1 MRVPVQAVDRDPQYR
16 PQTEVPAQN
25 MDRDPHRIDLQC
37 VDLHHIDPTLPPTFS
52 LTFSLTFSPTFPP
65 FSVPF
70 SPFLLHF
77 LPTLYGH
84 LLPDFTSNPPPRV
97 PVHRLDRDQ
106 QYRPITEV
114 PAQNMDRDQHR
125 IDPHRI
131 NPHRINLHR
140 IDLHRIAK
148 LRGVQQGSGL
158 GIGEAGDAG
167 ELVNVGGEAVANLT
181 ETLNLFIVS

>member
-1 MRVPVQAVDRDPQYR
+1 
-16 PQTEVPAQN
+16 

-181 ETLNLFIVS
+181 ETLNFLIVS